1 MRSVRQLYYKVISI
15 TNKKQPMI
23 LPIVAYGDP
32 VLRKVGKN
40 ITKDYPK
47 LEELIDNMR
56 ETMKNA
62 QGVGLAA
69 PQIGKDIRLFLID
82 ASPFAESDELEED
95 EKEFLQGFNRIFI
108 NARIIEEE
116 GEEWVFNEGC
126 LSIPNIN
133 EDVFRNETIH
143 IEYLD
148 EHFEK
153 KTETLSGLAA
163 RIFQHEYDHIEG
175 ILFTDKLS
183 SLKKRLLK
191 KKLENIS
198 KGNVEVAYR
207 MKFPKLKK

>member
-1 MRSVRQLYYKVISI
+1 MV
-15 TNKKQPMI
+15 

-32 VLRKVGKN
+32 VLRRVGKD
-40 ITKDYPK
+40 IDKDYPG
-47 LEELIDNMR
+47 LAELIENMK

-69 PQIGKDIRLFLID
+69 PQIGRDIRLFLID
-82 ASPFAESDELEED
+82 ASPFAENEDLEE
-95 EKEFLQGFNRIFI
+95 EERVFLKGFKRTFI
-108 NARIIEEE
+108 NARIVEEE
-116 GEEWVFNEGC
+116 GDDWAFNEGC

-133 EDVFRNETIH
+133 EDVYRPEA
-143 IEYLD
+143 IEVRYLD
-148 EHFEK
+148 EDFVERQESL
-153 KTETLSGLAA
+153 TGLAA

-198 KGNVEVAYR
+198 KGKVDVSYR
-207 MKFPKLKK
+207 MRFPNLKK

>member
-1 MRSVRQLYYKVISI
+1 
-15 TNKKQPMI
+15 MI

-32 VLRKVGKN
+32 VLRKMGKD
-40 ITKDYPK
+40 IEKDHPG
-47 LEELIDNMR
+47 LEELISDMK

-82 ASPFAESDELEED
+82 AEPFAENDELEE
-95 EKEFLQGFNRIFI
+95 EERNFLKEFKRTFI
-108 NARIIEEE
+108 NPKILEED
-116 GEEWVFNEGC
+116 GDEWAFTEGC

-133 EDVFRNETIH
+133 EDVYRPETIRVRYVD
-143 IEYLD
+143 ENFNEKEEELD
-148 EHFEK
+148 
-153 KTETLSGLAA
+153 GLAA

-175 ILFTDKLS
+175 ILFTDRLS

-198 KGNVEVAYR
+198 KGKVDVSYR
-207 MKFPKLKK
+207 MKFPKIKK